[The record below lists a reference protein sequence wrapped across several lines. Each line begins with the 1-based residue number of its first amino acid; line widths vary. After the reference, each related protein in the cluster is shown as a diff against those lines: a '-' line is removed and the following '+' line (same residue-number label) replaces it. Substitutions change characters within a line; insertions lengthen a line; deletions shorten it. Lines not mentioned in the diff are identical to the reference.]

1 MIFFLLAD
9 QLPNPGGSQIPLVP
23 DSLTS
28 QGEFI
33 SGWLTRLPPQ
43 LSLLSPPQITEIP
56 LSCRSFLN
64 VALHAKLNLVW
75 FRWIRA
81 GWGQCSH
88 SAYLR
93 TVTLSVTCVSACPC
107 HEPKPWTL
115 TAGVVSQLRC
125 CHWTCVQRDQLFLGK
140 LPTIPLCVDSVSK
153 ALFCSGKQACFSDH
167 QAAVC
172 SGLARH
178 PCKSYFFAVA

>member
-56 LSCRSFLN
+56 LSCCSFLN
-64 VALHAKLNLVW
+64 VALHAKLNLV
-75 FRWIRA
+75 
-81 GWGQCSH
+81 
-88 SAYLR
+88 
-93 TVTLSVTCVSACPC
+93 
-107 HEPKPWTL
+107 
-115 TAGVVSQLRC
+115 
-125 CHWTCVQRDQLFLGK
+125 
-140 LPTIPLCVDSVSK
+140 
-153 ALFCSGKQACFSDH
+153 
-167 QAAVC
+167 
-172 SGLARH
+172 
-178 PCKSYFFAVA
+178 